1 MFCRRPQRTLQQSA
15 VKLLCARI
23 HKSVGG
29 GVRNV
34 SVGQS
39 LLLLLLLTEAQTHRH
54 FLTVTLLAFLPSEV
68 GRLRS
73 LTVEEYPVRT
83 QRRTAV

>member
-34 SVGQS
+34 SVGLS
-39 LLLLLLLTEAQTHRH
+39 LLLLTEAQTHRH

-68 GRLRS
+68 GWLRS

-83 QRRTAV
+83 HRRTAV

>member
-29 GVRNV
+29 GGQKCQCGPVAAAAAAADRSTNTQTLSYSHPV
-34 SVGQS
+34 SI
-39 LLLLLLLTEAQTHRH
+39 
-54 FLTVTLLAFLPSEV
+54 PS
-68 GRLRS
+68 
-73 LTVEEYPVRT
+73 
-83 QRRTAV
+83 Q

>member
-1 MFCRRPQRTLQQSA
+1 MFCRRSQRTLQQSA

-34 SVGQS
+34 SVGLS
-39 LLLLLLLTEAQTHRH
+39 LLLTEAQTHRH